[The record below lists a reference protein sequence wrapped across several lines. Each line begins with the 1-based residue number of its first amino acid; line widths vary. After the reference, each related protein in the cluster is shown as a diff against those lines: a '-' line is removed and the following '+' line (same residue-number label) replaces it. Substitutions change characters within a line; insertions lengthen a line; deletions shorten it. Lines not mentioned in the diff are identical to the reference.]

1 MEQRQA
7 FQKMMQKKKK
17 ERHIPYTFH
26 KKIDSKLII
35 DLSVKFK
42 TIKLLEDNTG
52 ENLDEPGYNDDFL
65 NTAPTAWFMKDVISK
80 LDFIKIKYCS
90 LNANFKRM
98 RR

>member
-1 MEQRQA
+1 MIKEQRQHNGA
-7 FQKMMQKKKK
+7 KTSFSENDAKKKK

-52 ENLDEPGYNDDFL
+52 ENLDGLEDDNGFIDATPKPGSLRDITD
-65 NTAPTAWFMKDVISK
+65 K
-80 LDFIKIKYCS
+80 LDFIKI
-90 LNANFKRM
+90 
-98 RR
+98 

>member
-1 MEQRQA
+1 
-7 FQKMMQKKKK
+7 MQKKKRRK
-17 ERHIPYTFH
+17 EESRHRIYTFH

-65 NTAPTAWFMKDVISK
+65 NTAPTA
-80 LDFIKIKYCS
+80 
-90 LNANFKRM
+90 
-98 RR
+98 